1 VTERLNVT
9 TKHYSAYKIKYYSY
23 HKSDSSSCMQELTRA
38 ILTAVK
44 MCEIAISGCLNFA
57 SDGITIVRK
66 VRKHSSTDTTSCP
79 RDESSATQLRGPQI

>member
-23 HKSDSSSCMQELTRA
+23 RKSDSSSYMQELTRA

-44 MCEIAISGCLNFA
+44 LCKIAISDCFTFA

-66 VRKHSSTDTTSCP
+66 VRN
-79 RDESSATQLRGPQI
+79 